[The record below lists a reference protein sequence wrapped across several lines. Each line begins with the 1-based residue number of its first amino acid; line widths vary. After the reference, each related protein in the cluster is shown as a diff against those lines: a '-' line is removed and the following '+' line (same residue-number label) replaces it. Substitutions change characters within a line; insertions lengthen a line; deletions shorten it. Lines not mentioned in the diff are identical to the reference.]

1 MTVEK
6 VCLTHKVAIKTT
18 EDDLKHM
25 GPECITVESGGGL
38 GEITPVTS
46 ETGREEE
53 GLTYESG
60 VIMPFDTDEE
70 KKARRRILGIPE
82 PKTSETK

>member
-1 MTVEK
+1 MGIEK
-6 VCLTHKVAIKTT
+6 ICLTHHVAIKTT

-46 ETGREEE
+46 ESGYAEE

-60 VIMPFDTDEE
+60 VIMPFETEEE
-70 KKARRRILGIPE
+70 KKARRKGLGIPE
-82 PKTSETK
+82 PEKTETK